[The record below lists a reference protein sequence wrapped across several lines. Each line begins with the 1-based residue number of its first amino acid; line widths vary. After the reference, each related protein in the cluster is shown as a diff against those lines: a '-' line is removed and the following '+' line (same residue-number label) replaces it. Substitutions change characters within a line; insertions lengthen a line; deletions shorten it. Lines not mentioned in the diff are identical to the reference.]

1 MWFLSN
7 HYWPAIIEGKVN
19 MSVICKQRFFYL
31 SVKAEAPK
39 LKVNIYEIVKEKIR
53 ASLNDFYS

>member
-1 MWFLSN
+1 
-7 HYWPAIIEGKVN
+7 